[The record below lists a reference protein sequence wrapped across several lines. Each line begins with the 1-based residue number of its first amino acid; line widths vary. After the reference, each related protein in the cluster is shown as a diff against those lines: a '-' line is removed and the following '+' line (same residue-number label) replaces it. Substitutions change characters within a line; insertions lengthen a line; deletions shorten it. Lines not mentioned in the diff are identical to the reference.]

1 MKISPQDAVRALI
14 EFAGDSPDRAGLIDT
29 PERVVRSYAE
39 IFSGYTQ
46 DAGEILSRQFS
57 MDDDTPLDA
66 YSGMVLLGGI
76 EFYSTCEHHMLPFF
90 GSASVGYVPGPSG
103 KVVGISKLARVVD
116 VFARRLQC
124 QERITTQ
131 VADAVHEHLDAS
143 GTIVVIRAAHHCM
156 RCRGVGKQ
164 NSTMITSEVRG
175 VFSTDAAARAEALS
189 LFKDSR

>member
-1 MKISPQDAVRALI
+1 MKITPEDAVRALI
-14 EFAGDSPDRAGLIDT
+14 AHAGDSPEREGLLDT
-29 PERVVRSYAE
+29 PARVVKSYKE
-39 IFSGYTQ
+39 IFSGYSQ
-46 DAGEILSRQFS
+46 DAAEILQRQFS
-57 MDDDTPLDA
+57 MDDDSPTEA

-90 GSASVGYVPGPSG
+90 GTASVGYVPGASG

-131 VADAVHEHLDAS
+131 VADAVHQNLEAA

-189 LFKDSR
+189 LFKDSK